1 MYLGLKEVTSAHII
15 TYQDL
20 RKYLKEFQ
28 KGDYDCYIILEE
40 IEDPIRFGVAKFD
53 SNGRLINVVEKP
65 KQLRDNRG
73 LLL

>member
-1 MYLGLKEVTSAHII
+1 MQYVMYLGLKEVTSAHII

-40 IEDPIRFGVAKFD
+40 IEDPIRFG
-53 SNGRLINVVEKP
+53 
-65 KQLRDNRG
+65 
-73 LLL
+73 

>member
-28 KGDYDCYIILEE
+28 KGDYDAISSWRKSKI
-40 IEDPIRFGVAKFD
+40 
-53 SNGRLINVVEKP
+53 
-65 KQLRDNRG
+65 QLDLG
-73 LLL
+73 